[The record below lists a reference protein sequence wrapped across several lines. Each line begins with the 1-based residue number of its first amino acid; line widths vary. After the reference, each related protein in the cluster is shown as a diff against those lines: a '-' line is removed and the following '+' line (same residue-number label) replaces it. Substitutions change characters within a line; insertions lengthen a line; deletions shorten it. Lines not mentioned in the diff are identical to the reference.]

1 MYMFSWNINM
11 KLIYLIEGKNYQSSY
26 FDFASSDSFVERL
39 RDSINKEFDSI
50 VVKENNNGF
59 VFHYIG
65 LYDYVD
71 SATQKN
77 YTFFFVPK
85 FINDIESFNE
95 NDRNRN
101 AVILAIDRYNKEQ
114 TSLTEQTDSLD
125 KKRESVLELAVR
137 FLRNYLENGLYI
149 VHKNELELN
158 GQGEINWET
167 TIEQFDP
174 VIIKG
179 RPYYLDYMT
188 EQAYSDENHYITQLQ
203 KCLITVWGSK
213 LEKLGLASVLR
224 VNVPLLSE
232 DSLDYFGDS
241 DYQISQINKE
251 LNVTFVTKSRETLKL
266 MKELI
271 QRFSENEINNHE
283 SLSFGMT
290 GVEHLWE
297 RACAEVF
304 RSELDKTIRECG
316 IESENFGSKKFR
328 DYMPNVSW
336 SNGENESMVS
346 LADEKDTLAD
356 DKSEN
361 STKSGWRLDFIRTH
375 KDKEGKVD
383 KLVILD
389 SKYYCIKWEN
399 GKISGQPG
407 IPDIAKQM
415 FYQMS
420 FKDLV
425 EDSKISFVNAL
436 LIPEDDNIIDNKLPK
451 KYETVKLGWG
461 KGSEFKLATAF
472 KDIDLFT
479 VRIPGI
485 SLFKKYSNYEID
497 DDWFETIVNFTA
509 NSPHPRN

>member
-1 MYMFSWNINM
+1 MYVFSWNINM
-11 KLIYLIEGKNYQSSY
+11 KLIYLIEGKNYQSSDINDSLDPSQRIDDPKLY
-26 FDFASSDSFVERL
+26 DSFARRL

-304 RSELDKTIRECG
+304 RSELDKKIRDCG
-316 IESENFGSKKFR
+316 INSSRFGSKTFR
-328 DYMPNVSW
+328 EYMPSVFW
-336 SNGENESMVS
+336 ERKDCESERIS
-346 LADEKDTLAD
+346 KAD
-356 DKSEN
+356 
-361 STKSGWRLDFIRTH
+361 GWRLDFIRYF
-375 KDKEGKVD
+375 KQ

-389 SKYYCIKWEN
+389 AKYYSVNWN
-399 GKISGQPG
+399 DDGKIEGQPG

-415 FYQMS
+415 FYQMA

-425 EDSKISFVNAL
+425 DNPINTVTGFVNAFL
-436 LIPEDDNIIDNKLPK
+436 FPYNGNEIKIS
-451 KYETVKLGWG
+451 ETVTLGFD
-461 KGSEFKLATAF
+461 KNNAASAF
-472 KDIDLFT
+472 SDIHLFA

-485 SLFKKYSNYEID
+485 SLLEKYGNFEYAD
-497 DDWFETIVNFTA
+497 VWFEEIVSFTA
-509 NSPHPRN
+509 NLPQSRN

>member
-1 MYMFSWNINM
+1 MIE
-11 KLIYLIEGKNYQSSY
+11 KYLY
-26 FDFASSDSFVERL
+26 
-39 RDSINKEFDSI
+39 
-50 VVKENNNGF
+50 
-59 VFHYIG
+59 
-65 LYDYVD
+65 
-71 SATQKN
+71 
-77 YTFFFVPK
+77 
-85 FINDIESFNE
+85 
-95 NDRNRN
+95 
-101 AVILAIDRYNKEQ
+101 
-114 TSLTEQTDSLD
+114 SLD
-125 KKRESVLELAVR
+125 
-137 FLRNYLENGLYI
+137 LENGLYI

-174 VIIKG
+174 VFIKG

-213 LEKLGLASVLR
+213 LEKLGLASVIR

-232 DSLDYFGDS
+232 NSLDYFGDS

-271 QRFSENEINNHE
+271 QRFSENEINNYE

-304 RSELDKTIRECG
+304 RSELDKKISACG
-316 IESENFGSKKFR
+316 INSTRFGSKTFR
-328 DYMPNVSW
+328 EYMPSVFWKREDERISK
-336 SNGENESMVS
+336 
-346 LADEKDTLAD
+346 AD
-356 DKSEN
+356 
-361 STKSGWRLDFIRTH
+361 GWRLDFIRYFNQ
-375 KDKEGKVD
+375 

-389 SKYYCIKWEN
+389 AKYYSVNWN
-399 GKISGQPG
+399 DDGKIEGQPG

-415 FYQMS
+415 FYQMA

-425 EDSKISFVNAL
+425 DNPINTVTGFVNAFL
-436 LIPEDDNIIDNKLPK
+436 FPHNGNDIKIS
-451 KYETVKLGWG
+451 ETVTIGFDENNAA
-461 KGSEFKLATAF
+461 SAF
-472 KDIDLFT
+472 SDIHLFA

-485 SLFKKYSNYEID
+485 SLLEKYGNFEYDEDGFKK
-497 DDWFETIVNFTA
+497 IVNFTA
-509 NSPHPRN
+509 NSLQPLN

>member
-1 MYMFSWNINM
+1 MFSWNINM
-11 KLIYLIEGKNYQSSY
+11 KLIYLIEGKNYQSSV
-26 FDFASSDSFVERL
+26 FESRDFAKRL

-85 FINDIESFNE
+85 FINDINNFNENDNE
-95 NDRNRN
+95 NDRNAVIRN

-114 TSLTEQTDSLD
+114 NSLTEQTDSLD

-304 RSELDKTIRECG
+304 RSELDKKISECG
-316 IESENFGSKKFR
+316 INSSRFGNKTFR
-328 DYMPNVSW
+328 EYMPSVFW
-336 SNGENESMVS
+336 KKDRESRCIS
-346 LADEKDTLAD
+346 KAD
-356 DKSEN
+356 
-361 STKSGWRLDFIRTH
+361 GWRLDFIRYFNQ
-375 KDKEGKVD
+375 

-389 SKYYCIKWEN
+389 AKYYSVNWN
-399 GKISGQPG
+399 DDGKIEGQPG

-415 FYQMS
+415 FYQMA

-425 EDSKISFVNAL
+425 DNPINTVTGFVNAFL
-436 LIPEDDNIIDNKLPK
+436 FPYNGNEITIS
-451 KYETVKLGWG
+451 ETVTLGYDENNAA
-461 KGSEFKLATAF
+461 SAF
-472 KDIDLFT
+472 SDIHLFA

-485 SLFKKYSNYEID
+485 SLLEKYGNFEYDEDGFKK
-497 DDWFETIVNFTA
+497 IVNFTA
-509 NSPHPRN
+509 NSLQPPN

>member
-1 MYMFSWNINM
+1 MFSWNINM
-11 KLIYLIEGKNYQSSY
+11 KLIYLIEGKNYQSSDDIVY
-26 FDFASSDSFVERL
+26 IINDSLDPPQRIDPKSSDSFVGRL
-39 RDSINKEFDSI
+39 LDSINKEFDST
-50 VVKENNNGF
+50 VVKGNNNGF

-71 SATQKN
+71 STTQKN

-85 FINDIESFNE
+85 FINDINNFNE

-114 TSLTEQTDSLD
+114 NSLTEQTDSLD

-174 VIIKG
+174 VFIKG

-213 LEKLGLASVLR
+213 LEKLGLASILR

-297 RACAEVF
+297 KACAEVF
-304 RSELDKTIRECG
+304 RSELDKKISECG
-316 IESENFGSKKFR
+316 KNSTGINSTLFKNKTFR
-328 DYMPNVSW
+328 EYMPSVFW
-336 SNGENESMVS
+336 KKDRESRCIS
-346 LADEKDTLAD
+346 KAD
-356 DKSEN
+356 
-361 STKSGWRLDFIRTH
+361 GWRLDFIRYFNQ
-375 KDKEGKVD
+375 

-389 SKYYCIKWEN
+389 AKYYSVNWN
-399 GKISGQPG
+399 DDGKIEGQPG

-415 FYQMS
+415 FYQMA

-425 EDSKISFVNAL
+425 DDLVDNPINPVTGFVNAFL
-436 LIPEDDNIIDNKLPK
+436 FPYNGNNITIS
-451 KYETVKLGWG
+451 ETVTLGFDEN
-461 KGSEFKLATAF
+461 KAASAF
-472 KDIDLFT
+472 SDIHLFA

-485 SLFKKYSNYEID
+485 SLLEKYGNFEYAD
-497 DDWFETIVNFTA
+497 VWFEKIVNFTA
-509 NSPHPRN
+509 N

>member
-1 MYMFSWNINM
+1 MFSWNINM
-11 KLIYLIEGKNYQSSY
+11 KLIYLIEGKNYQSSEIVSIINRSIIDPSQRIDDPKLY
-26 FDFASSDSFVERL
+26 DSFARRL
-39 RDSINKEFDSI
+39 RDSINKEFDST
-50 VVKENNNGF
+50 VVKGNNNGF

-65 LYDYVD
+65 LYNYVD

-114 TSLTEQTDSLD
+114 NSLTEQTDSLD

-251 LNVTFVTKSRETLKL
+251 LNVTFVTKSRETLML

-297 RACAEVF
+297 KACAEVF
-304 RSELDKTIRECG
+304 RSELDKKISDCG
-316 IESENFGSKKFR
+316 INSSRFGSKTFR
-328 DYMPNVSW
+328 EYMPSVFW
-336 SNGENESMVS
+336 KKDRESRCIS
-346 LADEKDTLAD
+346 KAD
-356 DKSEN
+356 
-361 STKSGWRLDFIRTH
+361 GWRLDFIRYFNQ
-375 KDKEGKVD
+375 

-389 SKYYCIKWEN
+389 AKYYSVNWN
-399 GKISGQPG
+399 DGKIEGQPG

-415 FYQMS
+415 FYQMA

-425 EDSKISFVNAL
+425 DNPINPVTGFVNAFL
-436 LIPEDDNIIDNKLPK
+436 FPYNGDNIKIS
-451 KYETVKLGWG
+451 ETVTLGFDD
-461 KGSEFKLATAF
+461 SSTASAF
-472 KDIDLFT
+472 SDIHLFA

-485 SLFKKYSNYEID
+485 GLLEKYGNFEYD
-497 DDWFETIVNFTA
+497 KDWFEKIVNFTA
-509 NSPHPRN
+509 NSLQPRN